1 MISMKNFSQVLG
13 LTIAQKLHSL
23 KLQMTCFLLQTKT
36 VRVGG
41 RDESEDSIAGGK
53 GLYLIQK

>member
-1 MISMKNFSQVLG
+1 MILCSSLASFGN
-13 LTIAQKLHSL
+13 TI
-23 KLQMTCFLLQTKT
+23 

-53 GLYLIQK
+53 GVYLI